1 MTTENMKHKESWK
14 NKSNNLR
21 ALPRGSIIVIEN
33 KNNKKS
39 WKYKL
44 TKGAKGIDDISTDTS
59 VTAVFV
65 GIP

>member
-1 MTTENMKHKESWK
+1 MATENMKHKESWK
-14 NKSNNLR
+14 NKKTNLR
-21 ALPRGSIIVIEN
+21 ALPRGSIMVIEN

-44 TKGAKGIDDISTDTS
+44 TKGAKGIDDISTDTGI
-59 VTAVFV
+59 TAIFV